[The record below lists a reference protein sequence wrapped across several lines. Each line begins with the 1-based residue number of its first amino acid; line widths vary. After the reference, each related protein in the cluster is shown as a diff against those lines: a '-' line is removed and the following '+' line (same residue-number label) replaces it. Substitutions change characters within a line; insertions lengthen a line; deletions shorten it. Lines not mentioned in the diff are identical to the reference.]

1 MLPVWCD
8 NSPDSL
14 LDMAARL
21 CVLNLPLIRGQ
32 LEAAV
37 DNGMHLPSQVGEQIL
52 QVSHR
57 FGTELLSHNLKG
69 GAATQLGYR

>member
-57 FGTELLSHNLKG
+57 FGMELLSHSVKG